1 MRSHRLVLA
10 LGLIMCVAVSSCG
23 SSAKLATGENATAA
37 GSVGVG
43 TTGPIGVASAS
54 ASQSG
59 STGGSGGSVGTS
71 GAGSSS
77 GGSNGG
83 GSGSGSSSPL
93 QVTVDVAPIG
103 DLAITQCPHTYTIN
117 GVVSVNKGPVA
128 LTYGWKIDGV
138 APAHERTVQFT
149 GHGSQSGNVSLDYSI
164 SGFMRTT
171 TIELVVIGHN
181 AKPAPTASTTFEL
194 ICGATVQPVSVDPA
208 TGTCPFNAKYSTNIY
223 VPASQTVYYQWVFSD
238 GTSSQTQSVQ
248 LTDPANP
255 VDGTVQTSIFTFHQV
270 TTGVPGGVAARVE
283 ITSAGGF
290 KTAFSAA
297 ATCN

>member
-1 MRSHRLVLA
+1 MRSHRLAFAV
-10 LGLIMCVAVSSCG
+10 GLIMCMAVASCG
-23 SSAKLATGENATAA
+23 SSAKLGTGQRAAA
-37 GSVGVG
+37 GAAGVG
-43 TTGPIGVASAS
+43 TSGPIGVASAP

-59 STGGSGGSVGTS
+59 STGESAGSDGTS
-71 GAGSSS
+71 GAGSSTGGSS
-77 GGSNGG
+77 GGSSN
-83 GSGSGSSSPL
+83 PL

-103 DLAITQCPHTYTIN
+103 DLAITQCPHTYTVN
-117 GVVSVNKGPVA
+117 GVVSVNKGPVT
-128 LTYGWKIDGV
+128 LTYAWKIDGA
-138 APAHERTVQFT
+138 APAHEHTVHFT
-149 GHGSQSGNVSLDYSI
+149 GRGSQSRNVSLDYSI

-171 TIELVVIGHN
+171 TLELVVLGHN

-194 ICGATVQPVSVDPA
+194 VCGATVQPVLVDPT

-238 GTSSQTQSVQ
+238 GTASQTQSVQ

-255 VDGTVQTSIFTFHQV
+255 VDGPVQTSIFTFHQV

-283 ITSAGGF
+283 ITSAGGY